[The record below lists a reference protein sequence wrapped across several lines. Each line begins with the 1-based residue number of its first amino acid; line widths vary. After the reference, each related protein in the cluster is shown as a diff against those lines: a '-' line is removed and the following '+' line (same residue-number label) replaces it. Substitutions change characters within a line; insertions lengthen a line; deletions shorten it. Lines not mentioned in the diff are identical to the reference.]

1 MVEYT
6 RIQRVLWII
15 LALNILVALAKGIFG
30 LIAGSMSMVAD
41 AIHSSF
47 DSASNII
54 GIAATHV
61 ADRPPD
67 SDHQYG
73 HAKVESLATLI
84 VGGMLLLTAYW
95 VISEGVVRLT
105 AGGAPTITAI
115 TVGVMVATL
124 IINIS
129 VAWYERRMGEELKS
143 SFLIADSEH
152 TRSDV
157 YVSLSVLAGFAA
169 VKAGYPAADPLIALV
184 IGVLI
189 GRMGMSI
196 IRQAGMVLTDAATV
210 NCEDIVRKS
219 VPSIPGVR
227 GYHRFRCRGGPG
239 ELFADIHVTVDP
251 EMSVLHSHEIA
262 RAVEAVLKE
271 RVPGM
276 KEVIVHIEPGTG
288 GEYEKK
294 G

>member
-1 MVEYT
+1 MMEYG
-6 RIQRVLWII
+6 RVRRVLWII
-15 LALNILVALAKGIFG
+15 LALNILVALAKAIFG
-30 LIAGSMSMVAD
+30 LLAGSMSMVAD

-54 GIAATHV
+54 GIAATRV

-67 SDHQYG
+67 RNHQYG

-95 VISEGVVRLT
+95 VISEGIARLT
-105 AGGAPTITAI
+105 AGGAPAITAV

-124 IINIS
+124 VVNIF

-143 SFLIADSEH
+143 GFLIADSEH

-157 YVSLSVLAGFAA
+157 YVSLSVLAGFVA
-169 VKAGYPAADPLIALV
+169 VRAGYPAADPLIALV

-189 GRMGMSI
+189 GKMGISI
-196 IRQAGMVLTDAATV
+196 IRQAGMVLTDGATV
-210 NCEDIVRKS
+210 DCEDIVRKS
-219 VPSIPGVR
+219 VTSIPGVR
-227 GYHRFRCRGGPG
+227 GYHQFRCRGGSG

-251 EMSVLHSHEIA
+251 AMSVLRSHEIA
-262 RAVEAVLKE
+262 RTVEAVLKE

-276 KEVIVHIEPGTG
+276 KEVIVHIEPGNEG
-288 GEYEKK
+288 GSEIKD
-294 G
+294 